1 MKFETTPAFDSDY
14 RRLRREHAV
23 AFRTVVQEK
32 FAPACDA
39 HAKDP
44 ATPWPSSLRVKSVR
58 SAPGILEMTWSFATP
73 DVRATFELI
82 TVDDELRCRWRRVG
96 DHDVFKKP

>member
-14 RRLRREHAV
+14 RRLKREHAV
-23 AFRTVVQEK
+23 AFNAVVQEK

-39 HAKDP
+39 HAKDS
-44 ATPWPSSLRVKSVR
+44 ATPWPASLRVKSVR
-58 SAPGILEMTWSFATP
+58 SAPGILEMTWSFASP

-82 TVDDELRCRWRRVG
+82 TVDGELRCRWRQLG
-96 DHDVFKKP
+96 DHSVFKEP